1 MRLHQAAVT
10 QHFGNKPTCL
20 AAEGSLYHI
29 TDFGNHA
36 ICAATA
42 VASRNCSW
50 QSYHVAHV
58 WFFQRH
64 SDSFTCKAKL
74 TETKLNWVTSKSGTK
89 HTR

>member
-36 ICAATA
+36 I
-42 VASRNCSW
+42 VLQLASRQGIIHGSL
-50 QSYHVAHV
+50 V
-58 WFFQRH
+58 
-64 SDSFTCKAKL
+64 
-74 TETKLNWVTSKSGTK
+74 LNAILNAA
-89 HTR
+89 